1 MILKKTDDFPA
12 VLFHVAPM
20 LNVCGETQPQTSE
33 QKRLNAFLQAWNHW
47 LAEKNDSQSDVAMWQ
62 TAIGQFLRA
71 LEQLG
76 PDFLLT
82 TQVKFLDII
91 LPLGLAFR
99 ADPCILMV

>member
-20 LNVCGETQPQTSE
+20 LNVYGEIQPQTSE
-33 QKRLNAFLQAWNHW
+33 QQGLNAFLQAWNHW
-47 LAEKNDSQSDVAMWQ
+47 LAEKNDSQSDVVMWQ
-62 TAIGQFLRA
+62 TAIGQFLKA
-71 LEQLG
+71 LEHLG

-82 TQVKFLDII
+82 TQVKFHDII
-91 LPLGLAFR
+91 LRLGLAFR